1 MHTLTVKDVESAC
14 KTEMNDMWGDMI
26 SDECRAGNGY
36 CTCCFECMLDENG
49 NYNPKYYLDDDD
61 DD

>member
-1 MHTLTVKDVESAC
+1 
-14 KTEMNDMWGDMI
+14 MWGDMI